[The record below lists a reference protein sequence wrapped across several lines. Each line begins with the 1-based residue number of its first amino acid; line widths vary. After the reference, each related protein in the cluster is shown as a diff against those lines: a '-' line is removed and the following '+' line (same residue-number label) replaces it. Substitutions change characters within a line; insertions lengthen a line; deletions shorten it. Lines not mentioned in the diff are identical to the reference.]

1 MYFNSLHFA
10 AFFTIVLA
18 LVTLLRTRV
27 ATRNWIL
34 LVASYYFYGCW
45 DWRFLGL
52 IAASTLIDYACA
64 RALDDGE
71 AQTPRASRD
80 RGILMISVAAN
91 LGILGVFKYYDFFA
105 TSLTHG
111 LEAVGLHVS
120 VPLLRVVLPVGI
132 SFYTF
137 QTLGYTID
145 VYRRRVRAELDI
157 VKFANYV
164 AFFPQLVAGPIE
176 RADSLLPQF
185 EAVRRI
191 DWRMVYSGFWLICWG
206 LFKKVVLA
214 DNLATVADAV
224 FAADDYTGLDAW
236 LGGYAFLWQLYCD
249 FSGYTDIARGSA
261 RMMGFELTKNFDLP
275 FFVTNPADFWARWH
289 ISLGAWFRDYYFF
302 LAAGR
307 RPTPLRSYWAIISTM
322 TLIGLWHGAAWNF
335 VIFGLVHGV
344 WIAGHRGLRP
354 WLRRLP
360 KPTGRWRRDLWFWAQ
375 VFVTWHALVFTS
387 LMFRA
392 QSAQQ
397 LWDICGACVTRLSLT
412 REMVVSDRLITVF
425 ACIAFI
431 LPVQIAQFYMRDA
444 YVFFRIPA
452 PLRAVVYALLALAFL
467 AFGEFS
473 GDAFIYFQF

>member
-10 AFFTIVLA
+10 AFFAIVLA
-18 LVTLLRTRV
+18 LVTLTRKRV
-27 ATRNWIL
+27 GARNWLL

-52 IAASTLIDYACA
+52 IAFSTLIDYACG
-64 RALDDGE
+64 RLLDHG
-71 AQTPRASRD
+71 QRKTPRTGRD
-80 RGILMISVAAN
+80 RGILALSVVAN
-91 LGILGVFKYYDFFA
+91 LGVLGFFKYYDFFA
-105 TSLTHG
+105 ASVMHG
-111 LEAVGLHVS
+111 LEALGFHASL
-120 VPLLRVVLPVGI
+120 PLLRVVLPVGI

-145 VYRRRVRAELDI
+145 VFRRRVPAERDL
-157 VKFANYV
+157 VRFANYV

-176 RADSLLPQF
+176 RAGALLPQF
-185 EAVRRI
+185 ATVRTV
-191 DWRMVYSGFWLICWG
+191 DWRMCYSGFWLICWG

-224 FAADDYTGLDAW
+224 FGASDYTGLDAW
-236 LGGYAFLWQLYCD
+236 LAGYAFLWQLYCD

-261 RMMGFELTKNFDLP
+261 RMMGFDLTRNFDLP

-307 RPTPLRSYWAIISTM
+307 RPTMLRSYWAIISTM

-344 WIAGHRGLRP
+344 WIAAHRGLRP
-354 WLRRLP
+354 WLRKLP
-360 KPTGRWRRDLWFWAQ
+360 SPTGSWRRQVWFWVQ
-375 VFVTWHALVFTS
+375 VVLMWHALVFTA

-392 QSAQQ
+392 QSGQQ
-397 LWDICGACVTRLSLT
+397 LWDICAACVSGLSLA
-412 REMVVSDRLITVF
+412 REIVVSDRLLIVF
-425 ACIAFI
+425 ACIAVI
-431 LPVQIAQFYMRDA
+431 LPVQIAQFYARDP
-444 YVFFRIPA
+444 YVIFRLPTPI
-452 PLRAVVYALLALAFL
+452 RAVAYALLALGFL